1 MFQHLTTHLGY
12 QIPIAHAESI
22 ATMAMYLYQPP
33 SLQIKISHEFPRP
46 SYPDPKT
53 GDLAR
58 AGGRASGVIVIAEPP
73 LQSFMR
79 IVSCHRGSEH
89 KKQLRWLLL
98 LTLPLSFICNSLLT
112 PKHDMELCKSH
123 APPPFC
129 GMALA
134 HKFSCSMLQNSLVQ
148 TAQSLQDALFALK
161 LPQCLLFAC
170 MQPGMTCTVHKVYP
184 HWNFGSLASSLPTV
198 VAKMT
203 KVVRNLLALSE
214 NHLYEK
220 GSS

>member
-1 MFQHLTTHLGY
+1 MVVATQATPVLHLQELTDTKARHG
-12 QIPIAHAESI
+12 
-22 ATMAMYLYQPP
+22 T
-33 SLQIKISHEFPRP
+33 LQ
-46 SYPDPKT
+46 
-53 GDLAR
+53 
-58 AGGRASGVIVIAEPP
+58 
-73 LQSFMR
+73 
-79 IVSCHRGSEH
+79 VSC
-89 KKQLRWLLL
+89 
-98 LTLPLSFICNSLLT
+98 
-112 PKHDMELCKSH
+112 
-123 APPPFC
+123 PPPFC

-184 HWNFGSLASSLPTV
+184 HWNFGSSASSLPTV
-198 VAKMT
+198 VAKVT

-214 NHLYEK
+214 RHLYEN